1 MISINGITTT
11 TVWQMVD
18 TKEIM
23 EKLER
28 ETLQQRKRKIKEWI
42 KMRYRD
48 LQNLIKLLKNSG
60 IENIKIVDL
69 EKVLRG

>member
-1 MISINGITTT
+1 
-11 TVWQMVD
+11 
-18 TKEIM
+18 
-23 EKLER
+23 
-28 ETLQQRKRKIKEWI
+28 
-42 KMRYRD
+42 MRYRD

>member
-11 TVWQMVD
+11 TVWHMVD

>member
-1 MISINGITTT
+1 MIDIT
-11 TVWQMVD
+11 
-18 TKEIM
+18 EI
-23 EKLER
+23 LEELENTQR
-28 ETLQQRKRKIKEWI
+28 QARKRKIKEWV

-60 IENIKIVDL
+60 IENIKLVDL

>member
-11 TVWQMVD
+11 TVWHMVD

-28 ETLQQRKRKIKEWI
+28 ETLQQRKRKIKEWV

-48 LQNLIKLLKNSG
+48 LQNLIKLLRNSG
-60 IENIKIVDL
+60 IENIKLVDL
-69 EKVLRG
+69 EKVLKG